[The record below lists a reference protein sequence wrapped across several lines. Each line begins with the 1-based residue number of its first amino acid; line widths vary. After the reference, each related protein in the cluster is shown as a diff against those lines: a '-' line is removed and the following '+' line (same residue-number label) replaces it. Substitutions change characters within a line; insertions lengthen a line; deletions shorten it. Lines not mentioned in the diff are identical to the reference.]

1 MKIYLDEKALRYRM
15 LEKEIYTF
23 KELCEK
29 SGASYSGVLTA
40 RSKRN
45 TLSPE
50 SYWLIADFLG
60 CHVEELQ
67 KADWTE

>member
-1 MKIYLDEKALRYRM
+1 MKIRLNEKALRYRM

-29 SGASYSGVLTA
+29 SGASYAGFLTG
-40 RSKRN
+40 RSKRGN
-45 TLSPE
+45 LSHE
-50 SYWLIADFLG
+50 LYWLIADFLG

-67 KADWTE
+67 KADWEE